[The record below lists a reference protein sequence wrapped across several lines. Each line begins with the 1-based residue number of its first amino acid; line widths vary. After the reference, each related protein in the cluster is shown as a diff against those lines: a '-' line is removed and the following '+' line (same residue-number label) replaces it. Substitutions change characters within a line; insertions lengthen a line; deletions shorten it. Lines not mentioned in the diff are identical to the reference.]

1 MNLFRN
7 SLFSAVTL
15 GHFTIDLFNSS
26 GPVLVTFLSIPM
38 GLTAAQIGIAIGAY
52 QFFSALTQP
61 LFGWID
67 DRIGSRWLGPGSVA
81 WTIGFL
87 ILSLV
92 IAGQTGSFLLFMI
105 PFVLASMGSS
115 AFHPLGTKHA
125 SEASIRQT
133 ATGTALF
140 FLFGQVGLAS
150 GPVLAGVILDTIGIG
165 GIYLMAFLASPMILF
180 MAFAMRHTHPD
191 LTVPLP
197 DAGPDID
204 RKTAVRWGTIAL
216 LALLIGLRSW
226 STIGT
231 VTFLPK
237 MFQDMGWSPSAYGSI
252 TGAFWMASAIA
263 GVVAGHLADRWGR
276 RQVIF
281 ATLLAG
287 SLTLYFL
294 PLYDNWLA
302 FVLAILTGG
311 LFGASHSILVI
322 ISQALLPGRKS
333 FTSGVTLGYLF
344 GVGAIAAWGIGWL
357 ADIWSL
363 SLVVQ
368 AGAATSI
375 IAALLALVLPS
386 TKKRVESQPESSR
399 VAA

>member
-1 MNLFRN
+1 
-7 SLFSAVTL
+7 
-15 GHFTIDLFNSS
+15 
-26 GPVLVTFLSIPM
+26 
-38 GLTAAQIGIAIGAY
+38 
-52 QFFSALTQP
+52 
-61 LFGWID
+61 
-67 DRIGSRWLGPGSVA
+67 
-81 WTIGFL
+81 
-87 ILSLV
+87 
-92 IAGQTGSFLLFMI
+92 
-105 PFVLASMGSS
+105 
-115 AFHPLGTKHA
+115 
-125 SEASIRQT
+125 
-133 ATGTALF
+133 
-140 FLFGQVGLAS
+140 
-150 GPVLAGVILDTIGIG
+150 LAGVILDTIGIG
-165 GIYLMAFLASPMILF
+165 GIYLLAFLASPMILF

-191 LTVPLP
+191 LVVPLP
-197 DAGPDID
+197 GAGPAID
-204 RKTAVRWGTIAL
+204 RKTTVRWGAITL

-252 TGAFWMASAIA
+252 TGAFWLASAIA

-276 RQVIF
+276 RQVVF

-287 SLTLYFL
+287 SVTLYFL

-302 FVLAILTGG
+302 FLLAILTGG

-322 ISQALLPGRKS
+322 ISQTLLPGRKS

-368 AGAATSI
+368 AGASTSVV
-375 IAALLALVLPS
+375 AALLALVLPS
-386 TKKRVESQPESSR
+386 TKKVAQTQPEGSG
-399 VAA
+399 VPA